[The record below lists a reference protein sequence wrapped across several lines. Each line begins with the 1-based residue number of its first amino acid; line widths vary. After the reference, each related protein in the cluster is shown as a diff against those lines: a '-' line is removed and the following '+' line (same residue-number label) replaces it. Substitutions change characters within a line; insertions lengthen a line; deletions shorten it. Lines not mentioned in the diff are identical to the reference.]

1 MKNTNQAKGMKSILS
16 IAALSMLLL
25 GSCTKDVV
33 KEGPKP
39 INNEIT
45 NMNELI
51 VPAGFNWE
59 NSRDVTMNIS
69 TTDVRF
75 QDAVHVISIYD
86 ENPLAGGQLISS
98 GAATISNPFVSK
110 INLSNTLKRV
120 FVSKISPDGS
130 EISKYIDANSTTVNE
145 VLDYTIQVGKKGLGK
160 TSPDC
165 SSGCT
170 TTITSN
176 ASNVSVST
184 GNVVCVTG
192 NNITVSFNFNGGT
205 VKICGT
211 NVTINNLALSNSST
225 LIITSSGSATFG
237 TLNLNGS
244 GTTFQNWGTVRINN
258 SFSPGGTVTN
268 NGTINISDD
277 YSLNNTSSTTNNGTI
292 TTGKKLNV
300 NGGCTLTNNAS
311 IIANDD
317 IQVNGTALLIN
328 NCYLKTFKKYQNSG
342 TTRNYGYI
350 RVDDETTINGSS
362 EVGLYNGAMFRTKDL
377 QLNGMIKGYV
387 STSLFKVTNDTRIN
401 GGGSVVN
408 FVQYCDL
415 NGIETNNGTIG
426 SGATQSCGLYLA
438 VTSCNPE
445 GNGTAPVNNDT
456 DADGVNNSLD
466 EYPTDPLKAFN
477 NYYPSA
483 SGKATVSFED
493 QWPSKG
499 DYDMNDIVMSYRYN
513 VVTNATNI
521 VVQVI
526 GNYTL
531 FATGGQFNVGF
542 GVEFPIVRAKATGL
556 TGGTLEAGQTNAV
569 VTLFSNARA
578 EMVQWNT
585 RPTDPYS
592 DSVNYNI
599 NFSVTAGPTLNT
611 FGLNSFNPFIW
622 NNTSGY
628 GRGYEIHLPGKT
640 PTTLA
645 NSAYFGTKNDNTNI
659 AANRYYVTSGNG
671 LPWAIN
677 VPVKFDYPIERADI
691 TTAHLKFA
699 SWVQS
704 NGATYADWYTNG
716 VGYRNASNVYIKP

>member
-1 MKNTNQAKGMKSILS
+1 MKKVIFT
-16 IAALSMLLL
+16 IATLSMLFM
-25 GSCTKDVV
+25 GSCTKDIV

-45 NMNELI
+45 DMNEMI
-51 VPAGFNWE
+51 VPVGFNWE

-69 TTDVRF
+69 TSDIRF

-86 ENPLAGGQLISS
+86 ENPLAGGQLIAR
-98 GAATISNPFVSK
+98 GAASVSSPFVSK

-130 EISKYIDANSTTVNE
+130 EISRYIDANSTIVNE

-170 TTITSN
+170 STITSS
-176 ASNVSVST
+176 ASNI
-184 GNVVCVTG
+184 NVASNGVACVTG
-192 NNITVSFNFNGGT
+192 NNITVSFNVSNGGT

-211 NVTINNLALSNSST
+211 NVTVSGLSLNNGSK
-225 LIITSSGSATFG
+225 LIITSTGSATFS
-237 TLNLNGS
+237 NLNMNGNT
-244 GTTFQNWGTVRINN
+244 TTFENWGTVNISG
-258 SFSPGGTVTN
+258 SFSPGGPVTNHGIFRTTDDFSLNTTSGSTN
-268 NGTINISDD
+268 NGTM
-277 YSLNNTSSTTNNGTI
+277 TI
-292 TTGKKLNV
+292 GKKLNV
-300 NGGCTLTNNAS
+300 NGGCTFTNNSS
-311 IIANDD
+311 IIASQD
-317 IQVNGTALLIN
+317 IQVNGTGVLIN
-328 NCYLKTFKKYQNSG
+328 NCYLKTLLKYQNSG

-350 RVDDETTINGSS
+350 RVEDETTINGSS
-362 EVGLYNGAMFRTKDL
+362 EVGLYSGAMFRTKHL

-401 GGGSVVN
+401 GGGSVIN
-408 FVQYCDL
+408 FVQFCDL

-438 VTSCNPE
+438 VTTCNPE

-456 DADGVNNSLD
+456 DGDGVSNSLD
-466 EYPTDPLKAFN
+466 EYPTDALKAFN

-513 VVTNATNI
+513 VVTNASNI

-556 TGGTLEAGQTNAV
+556 TGGTLEASQTNAV

-599 NFSVTAGPTLNT
+599 NFSVTAGPTLST

-645 NSAYFGTKNDNTNI
+645 NSAYFGTKNDNTNV

-704 NGATYADWYTNG
+704 NGATYANWYTNGG
-716 VGYRNASNVYIKP
+716 VGYRNTSNVYVKP

>member
-1 MKNTNQAKGMKSILS
+1 
-16 IAALSMLLL
+16 
-25 GSCTKDVV
+25 
-33 KEGPKP
+33 
-39 INNEIT
+39 
-45 NMNELI
+45 
-51 VPAGFNWE
+51 
-59 NSRDVTMNIS
+59 
-69 TTDVRF
+69 
-75 QDAVHVISIYD
+75 
-86 ENPLAGGQLISS
+86 
-98 GAATISNPFVSK
+98 
-110 INLSNTLKRV
+110 
-120 FVSKISPDGS
+120 
-130 EISKYIDANSTTVNE
+130 
-145 VLDYTIQVGKKGLGK
+145 
-160 TSPDC
+160 
-165 SSGCT
+165 
-170 TTITSN
+170 
-176 ASNVSVST
+176 
-184 GNVVCVTG
+184 
-192 NNITVSFNFNGGT
+192 
-205 VKICGT
+205 
-211 NVTINNLALSNSST
+211 
-225 LIITSSGSATFG
+225 
-237 TLNLNGS
+237 
-244 GTTFQNWGTVRINN
+244 
-258 SFSPGGTVTN
+258 
-268 NGTINISDD
+268 
-277 YSLNNTSSTTNNGTI
+277 
-292 TTGKKLNV
+292 
-300 NGGCTLTNNAS
+300 
-311 IIANDD
+311 
-317 IQVNGTALLIN
+317 
-328 NCYLKTFKKYQNSG
+328 
-342 TTRNYGYI
+342 
-350 RVDDETTINGSS
+350 
-362 EVGLYNGAMFRTKDL
+362 
-377 QLNGMIKGYV
+377 
-387 STSLFKVTNDTRIN
+387 
-401 GGGSVVN
+401 
-408 FVQYCDL
+408 
-415 NGIETNNGTIG
+415 
-426 SGATQSCGLYLA
+426 
-438 VTSCNPE
+438 
-445 GNGTAPVNNDT
+445 
-456 DADGVNNSLD
+456 
-466 EYPTDPLKAFN
+466 
-477 NYYPSA
+477 
-483 SGKATVSFED
+483 
-493 QWPSKG
+493 
-499 DYDMNDIVMSYRYN
+499 MSYRYN